1 MIYYDMYVAAQD
13 QDRSLVKE
21 LTSGDFQYTFTLTA
35 SNKTGGLRINLESE
49 IDGVATKLTD
59 GICFSVIVCK
69 CNQKQPQPHH
79 PQGWPGISDVVNLDK
94 CHIVAA
100 HQKNGHG
107 IRVMTELIKWY
118 RESKTNLLTVA
129 VPQAGRF
136 YKKLGFIMNRSLGM
150 LQMDVSRS
158 VNDWQDHFMLRRSS
172 KKPRSDA
179 NGSPPL
185 LPKCWPFN

>member
-1 MIYYDMYVAAQD
+1 MIYYNMYMAAKD

-21 LTSGDFQYTFTLTA
+21 LTSGDFQYTITLTT

-100 HQKNGHG
+100 HQKQGHG
-107 IRVMTELIKWY
+107 TRVMTEVINWY
-118 RESKTNLLTVA
+118 RESKTKLLTVA
-129 VPQAGRF
+129 VPQAGKF
-136 YKKLGFIMNRSLGM
+136 YKKLGFSMFYALGSM
-150 LQMDVSRS
+150 QMDVSRS
-158 VNDWQDHFMLRRSS
+158 MDTSCSKVIYISLCTALVLRQHIV
-172 KKPRSDA
+172 
-179 NGSPPL
+179 
-185 LPKCWPFN
+185 C